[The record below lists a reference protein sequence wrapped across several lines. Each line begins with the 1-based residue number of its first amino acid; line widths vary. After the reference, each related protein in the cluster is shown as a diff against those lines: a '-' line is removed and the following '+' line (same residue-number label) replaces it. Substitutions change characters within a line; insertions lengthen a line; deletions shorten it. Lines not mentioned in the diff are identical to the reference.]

1 MLKKIK
7 QDLPEFVTLVDF
19 PAVNEEYK
27 LEKDVLAKWE
37 TLVKIKQQVL
47 AETEKLRKDKII
59 GSNLESSLTIKYGSK
74 YEKALN
80 DIDLINIVFGS
91 WDIKLEKSD
100 NAEEISVVAGKSSYG
115 KCERC
120 WRHIDGINEEGLCHR
135 CNEAVK

>member
-1 MLKKIK
+1 MG
-7 QDLPEFVTLVDF
+7 
-19 PAVNEEYK
+19 NSC
-27 LEKDVLAKWE
+27 
-37 TLVKIKQQVL
+37 KIKQQVL

-120 WRHIDGINEEGLCHR
+120 WRHIDGINENGLCSR
-135 CNEAVK
+135 CDDATK

>member
-1 MLKKIK
+1 
-7 QDLPEFVTLVDF
+7 
-19 PAVNEEYK
+19 
-27 LEKDVLAKWE
+27 
-37 TLVKIKQQVL
+37 L

-100 NAEEISVVAGKSSYG
+100 NEEEISFVAGKSSYG

-120 WRHIDGINEEGLCHR
+120 WRHIDHIENGLCER
-135 CNEAVK
+135 CAEAVK